1 MKDDTPPIS
10 LEAVLRA
17 EYSALRPEIDF
28 NSADREELYRR
39 ALHQPQPFTA
49 LCPFGG
55 GIRKATFASRG
66 KAIQGLAERGIL
78 EKFDYMSTVSGGG
91 YIGGWLT
98 AWTKRAKGLANVVPS
113 LRRDARAVEPGQA
126 DPIQH
131 LREYNNYLTPKMGAF
146 SGDTWTLAATII
158 RNVFLN
164 WLVLIPLLMC
174 ALMIPRIALS
184 GFYYAQLTLETLGS
198 ADEVKF
204 SVAVVYVLP
213 ILAFVLFTY
222 SMFSTLRYLP
232 GVGKS
237 DHTSA
242 DFSRNVLIPL
252 VSAALAFCAY
262 DCLHFVDADKA
273 PGLGTLTLCMLTPCV
288 AAWVIY
294 LASCGRSLGH
304 RWRLLKGPLS
314 FAIVLLGIGTGAA
327 AWVVSNFL
335 ASATWTE
342 YVTFGPPLLLQS
354 FAISGA
360 VFTGLSSRA
369 LEDDDREWLSRA
381 AAKLLL
387 FCFFWISACF
397 LVLIAPS
404 WAFHWAVWGES
415 LLGGVA
421 AAAAWSS
428 SLAGFRGSKTGPGQ
442 AASRPKTTLT
452 GLVLEIAPMVFM
464 ILLAVGLAMATN
476 ELVAKL
482 STTPADWTQHELLVT
497 HTSWPEAT
505 LLALGFFLLSWVMAR
520 YININ
525 VFSLE
530 GMYRNRLIRAY
541 LGASNPKR
549 KANKFTGFSATD
561 NFKMNEIDS
570 SQRPFHVL
578 NLTLNLVSGDRLA
591 WQQRKAESFT
601 VTPLHCGSSMQQGY
615 RDSGH
620 YGGKSGISLGT
631 AITISGAAASPNM
644 GYHSSPLVGLIM
656 TLFNVRLG
664 AWLGNPVKPG
674 SATWK
679 DAGPKSAIGAL
690 VKEALGLTSNKSDY
704 VYLSDGGHFE
714 NLGIYEMV
722 QRRCRTIVVLDSGC
736 DETFTYEDLGNAL
749 RKIRIDMKIP
759 INFGETGKMPC
770 SKPKKRC
777 FTATIQYSA
786 LDESL
791 EDGELL
797 YIKPMVL
804 GNEPPDVASYHSS
817 HLSFPHQGTA
827 DQWFDESQTESYRML
842 GLHTVD
848 DLFGAWNRGSLAD
861 LRHYIDNGHQE
872 AKPHAGHEVFARRGA
887 EGIGGRPGCVLPPK
901 APRWGFWPG
910 GNARYTC

>member
-1 MKDDTPPIS
+1 MKDETPPLS
-10 LEAVLRA
+10 LEDVLRA
-17 EYSALRPEIDF
+17 EYKALRPQVDF
-28 NSADREELYRR
+28 DSADREELYRR
-39 ALHQPQPFTA
+39 ALHQEQPFTA
-49 LCPFGG
+49 LCISGG
-55 GIRKATFASRG
+55 GIRSATFALG
-66 KAIQGLAERGIL
+66 AIQGLAERGIL

-98 AWTKRAKGLANVVPS
+98 AWIKRAQGLANVVPG
-113 LRRDARAVEPGQA
+113 LRRDARPAESGQA

-131 LREYNNYLTPKMGAF
+131 LREYNNYLTPKLGAF

-184 GFYYAQLTLETLGS
+184 SFYYSQLTLEQVGT
-198 ADEVKF
+198 ADAVKF
-204 SVAVVYVLP
+204 SIAVAYVLP

-242 DFSRNVLIPL
+242 DFSRHILIPL
-252 VSAALAFCAY
+252 VLAALAFCAY
-262 DCLHFVDADKA
+262 DCLHFLEADKA
-273 PGLGTLTLCMLTPCV
+273 PGLGALILCMLIPC
-288 AAWVIY
+288 AGAWLLY
-294 LASCGRSLGH
+294 LASCGKSLAD

-314 FAIVLLGIGTGAA
+314 VAIALLGIGTGAA
-327 AWVVSNFL
+327 AWVVSDFL
-335 ASATWTE
+335 ATTTWTQ
-342 YVTFGPPLLLQS
+342 YVTFGPPLLLLS
-354 FAISGA
+354 FAVSGA
-360 VFTGLSSRA
+360 LFTGLSSRA

-381 AAKLLL
+381 GAKLLL
-387 FCFFWISACF
+387 FCLFWISACL
-397 LVLIAPS
+397 LVLIAPN
-404 WAFHWAVWGES
+404 WAFHWAVWGKS
-415 LLGGVA
+415 LLAGVG

-442 AASRPKTTLT
+442 SATRPKTSLS
-452 GLVLEIAPMVFM
+452 GMVLKIAPMVFM
-464 ILLAVGLAMATN
+464 ILLAVGLAMTTN
-476 ELVAKL
+476 ELVTKL
-482 STTPADWTQHELLVT
+482 SASSTDWSEHELLVT

-505 LLALGFFLLSWVMAR
+505 LIALGFFLLSWVMAR

-549 KANKFTGFSATD
+549 EANKFTGFSASD
-561 NFKMNEIDS
+561 NFKMNEIDPA
-570 SQRPFHVL
+570 QRPFHVL

-615 RDSGH
+615 RDSAG
-620 YGGKSGISLGT
+620 YGGKTGISLGT
-631 AITISGAAASPNM
+631 AVTISGAAASPNM

-674 SATWK
+674 SSKWK
-679 DAGPKSAIGAL
+679 DAGPRSAIGAL

-714 NLGIYEMV
+714 NLGVYEMV

-736 DETFTYEDLGNAL
+736 DENFTYEDLGNAL

-759 INFGETGKMPC
+759 INFGETGKMP
-770 SKPKKRC
+770 SAKPKKRC

-786 LDESL
+786 LDASL

-797 YIKPMVL
+797 YIKPMIL

-817 HLSFPHQGTA
+817 HLSFPHQSTA

-848 DLFGAWNRGSLAD
+848 DLFTGWDAGSLAE
-861 LRHYIDNGHQE
+861 LRRHIDSPRPEGKAHVTSEVVAGEGQ
-872 AKPHAGHEVFARRGA
+872 KVFVAGHSA
-887 EGIGGRPGCVLPPK
+887 
-901 APRWGFWPG
+901 
-910 GNARYTC
+910 